1 MLYSISALLEIK
13 MARND
18 TQVNVRMPHE
28 IVGELKQA
36 AVNNRRSMTAQLN
49 IIIEEWLKNQ
59 NESAKA

>member
-1 MLYSISALLEIK
+1 MLYSISALMELN

-28 IVGELKQA
+28 TVDELKQA
-36 AVNNRRSMTAQLN
+36 AVDNRRSMTAQLN

-59 NESAKA
+59 KSAKA

>member
-1 MLYSISALLEIK
+1 

-59 NESAKA
+59 NENAKA